1 MKQVFLSNL
10 IKIKNTSI
18 FRLIF
23 IFPFICVILS
33 LLFSSLG
40 GKEVLSLT
48 AETTVNQWGVIW
60 INVIIAVNS
69 ALLNKL
75 ELDSNKYSV
84 YLSRNVNLKKVEYAR
99 IILVAFLNLIIS
111 MILSLILILM
121 GLILPTP
128 SLISIWRMLLTILL
142 IWLTTLW
149 QIPFILWL
157 SRKTNLYF
165 AMIIN
170 TISPLIIGTSFSL
183 LDTWYL
189 FPYDWSLKLLE
200 PMTKM
205 RINGILIGSEYIP
218 DYSMIFVS
226 FFLGITFFI
235 LLVELS
241 AISFKRQVK

>member
-1 MKQVFLSNL
+1 
-10 IKIKNTSI
+10 
-18 FRLIF
+18 
-23 IFPFICVILS
+23 
-33 LLFSSLG
+33 
-40 GKEVLSLT
+40 
-48 AETTVNQWGVIW
+48 
-60 INVIIAVNS
+60 
-69 ALLNKL
+69 
-75 ELDSNKYSV
+75 
-84 YLSRNVNLKKVEYAR
+84 
-99 IILVAFLNLIIS
+99 

-128 SLISIWRMLLTILL
+128 SLISICRMLLTILL

-205 RINGILIGSEYIP
+205 RINGIPVGSEYIP

-226 FFLGITFFI
+226 FFLGITFSFYWSNYLLSLSKDRLNSHEIIYI
-235 LLVELS
+235 L
-241 AISFKRQVK
+241 

>member
-1 MKQVFLSNL
+1 
-10 IKIKNTSI
+10 
-18 FRLIF
+18 
-23 IFPFICVILS
+23 
-33 LLFSSLG
+33 
-40 GKEVLSLT
+40 
-48 AETTVNQWGVIW
+48 
-60 INVIIAVNS
+60 
-69 ALLNKL
+69 
-75 ELDSNKYSV
+75 
-84 YLSRNVNLKKVEYAR
+84 
-99 IILVAFLNLIIS
+99 
-111 MILSLILILM
+111 MILSLILILI

-128 SLISIWRMLLTILL
+128 SLISICRMLLTILL

-157 SRKTNLYF
+157 SR
-165 AMIIN
+165 
-170 TISPLIIGTSFSL
+170 FSL

-205 RINGILIGSEYIP
+205 RINGIPIGSEYIP

>member
-18 FRLIF
+18 FKLIF

-75 ELDSNKYSV
+75 ELDSNNYSV
-84 YLSRNVNLKKVEYAR
+84 YLSRNIDLKKVEYAR

-170 TISPLIIGTSFSL
+170 TISPLII
-183 LDTWYL
+183 
-189 FPYDWSLKLLE
+189 E

-205 RINGILIGSEYIP
+205 RINGIPTGSEYIP
-218 DYSMIFVS
+218 DYSLIFVS

-235 LLVELS
+235 LLVELT